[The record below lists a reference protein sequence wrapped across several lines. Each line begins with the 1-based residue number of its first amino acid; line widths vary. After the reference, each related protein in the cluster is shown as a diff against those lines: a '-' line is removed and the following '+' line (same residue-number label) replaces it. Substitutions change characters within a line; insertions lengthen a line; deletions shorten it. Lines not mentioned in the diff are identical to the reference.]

1 MSSVKDWLA
10 VIGILAVGFVGG
22 WAMMNVRLDD
32 GEVPV
37 AHRQHWEFDPQGQGE
52 NLSAD
57 ACRAAGR
64 TPYYIYPDNVTP
76 FYEECLK

>member
-1 MSSVKDWLA
+1 MRDWLN
-10 VIGILAVGFVGG
+10 VLGILAIGFVGG
-22 WAMMNVRLDD
+22 LVMLNTAAPP
-32 GEVPV
+32 PV
-37 AHRQHWEFDPQGQGE
+37 EPDPPRRQHWEFDPQGQGE

-76 FYEECLK
+76 FYEECLR